1 MSGTQLMSAML
12 AQARLEIVMTLRR
25 GESVL
30 VTIIIP
36 AALLVFF
43 ESSRFLAS
51 PGRAIDFL
59 LPGTLA
65 LAVISTG
72 LVSLGIATAYERY
85 YGVLKRLGV
94 TPFPRSALVVSKIVA
109 VLVIE
114 VIQIAVL
121 VLLAALV
128 FGWRVHGSVPLAIGA
143 LLLGTAC
150 FAGIGLAMAGALRAE
165 ATLAGANGLF
175 LFFLLLGGLYVPLD
189 HLPSVLVPL
198 ARVLPASALADVLRS
213 ALGSGPHVSNWS
225 LGVLVVWAVA
235 APLAAARTFR
245 WQ

>member
-1 MSGTQLMSAML
+1 MSPTQTASAIL
-12 AQARLEIVMTLRR
+12 AQTRLEVIMTLRR

-30 VTIIIP
+30 VTLIIP

-43 ESSRFLAS
+43 QSSRFLAT

-94 TPFPRSALVVSKIVA
+94 TPFPRSGLVVSKILA
-109 VLVIE
+109 VLAIE
-114 VIQIAVL
+114 VIQVVVL
-121 VLLAALV
+121 VALAALV
-128 FGWRVHGSVPLAIGA
+128 FGWREHGSVILAIGT

-198 ARVLPASALADVLRS
+198 ARVLPASALADVLRGTLEGGRQIS
-213 ALGSGPHVSNWS
+213 HWS
-225 LGVLVVWAVA
+225 IAVLVVWAIA

>member
-1 MSGTQLMSAML
+1 MISAVL
-12 AQARLEIVMTLRR
+12 AQTRLEVIMTLRR

-30 VTIIIP
+30 VTMIIP
-36 AALLVFF
+36 VALLVFF
-43 ESSRFLAS
+43 QSSRFLAT

-94 TPFPRSALVVSKIVA
+94 TPFPRGGLVVSKILA
-109 VLVIE
+109 VLAIE
-114 VIQIAVL
+114 AIQVVVLIA
-121 VLLAALV
+121 LAALV
-128 FGWRVHGSVPLAIGA
+128 FGWREHGSVLLAIGA

-189 HLPSVLVPL
+189 HLPSVLIPL
-198 ARVLPASALADVLRS
+198 ARVLPASALADVLRGTLERGQQIS
-213 ALGSGPHVSNWS
+213 QWS
-225 LGVLVVWAVA
+225 VGVLVVWAIA
-235 APLAAARTFR
+235 APLIAARTFR

>member
-1 MSGTQLMSAML
+1 MNASAL
-12 AQARLEIVMTLRR
+12 VSAIVAQTRLEVMMTLRR

-30 VTIIIP
+30 VTLIIP
-36 AALLVFF
+36 AALLIFF
-43 ESSRFLAS
+43 ESSRFLAT

-94 TPFPRSALVVSKIVA
+94 TPFPRSGLVVSKILA
-109 VLVIE
+109 VLAIE
-114 VIQIAVL
+114 VIQVVL
-121 VLLAALV
+121 LVALAALV
-128 FGWRVHGSVPLAIGA
+128 FGWRDHGSILLAVGA

-150 FAGIGLAMAGALRAE
+150 FAGIGLTMAGALRAE

-189 HLPSVLVPL
+189 HLPSVLVPV
-198 ARVLPASALADVLRS
+198 ARLLPASALADVLRA
-213 ALGSGPHVSNWS
+213 ALDRTVHIPQGS
-225 LGVLVVWAVA
+225 LGILIAWAIA
-235 APLAAARTFR
+235 APLVAARTFR